1 VEPKPKRLLLILADI
16 SGYTR
21 FMLASQLALVHGQQ
35 VITQLIEAILRE
47 VEIPLEIKEIEG
59 DAVFLYAVH
68 PGDDEGWS
76 EVCEEVGRKL
86 LRFFE
91 VFSAALVSES
101 ESTACPCSV
110 CRNLDGLKL
119 KIIVHSGEALLHTI
133 GRFADISGVD
143 VILAHRLL
151 KNSVTSDEYILMTE
165 PAYRDLHFPTEL
177 EVKNG
182 SEEYEGFGA
191 IVTFVHLKSGVWEQ
205 SREAFFTAP
214 LGQML
219 RTTLGGGLRE
229 ALGQFRTWSQRRRLA
244 TLKKLPETQRST
256 TRSLVVALS
265 LGLLTPVQLLF
276 FPLFSTARA
285 LARRRRMGATVR
297 SGNATSVPP

>member
-1 VEPKPKRLLLILADI
+1 VEPKTERLLLILADI

-47 VEIPLEIKEIEG
+47 VEIPLEVKEIEG

-68 PGDDEGWS
+68 PGDDQGWNQ
-76 EVCEEVGRKL
+76 VCEEVGQKL

-91 VFSAALVSES
+91 VFSAALVAES
-101 ESTACPCSV
+101 ESTICPCSV

-119 KIIVHSGEALLHTI
+119 KIIVHSGEALFHSI

-165 PAYRDLHFPTEL
+165 PAYRDLRFPIEL
-177 EVKNG
+177 AVKQG
-182 SEEYEGFGA
+182 SERYEGFPPIA
-191 IVTFVHLKSGVWEQ
+191 TFVHLMSGVWEL
-205 SREAFFTAP
+205 SRQTFFDAP

-229 ALGQFRTWSQRRRLA
+229 VLGQMRTWPQGRLLA
-244 TLKKLPETQRST
+244 DLRKLPEAR
-256 TRSLVVALS
+256 RGARRGLAAGLS
-265 LGLLTPVQLLF
+265 LLLLMPVQLVLF
-276 FPLFSTARA
+276 PPLTTGRA
-285 LARRRRMGATVR
+285 LARRWLRGRRPGVR
-297 SGNATSVPP
+297 PENSFR